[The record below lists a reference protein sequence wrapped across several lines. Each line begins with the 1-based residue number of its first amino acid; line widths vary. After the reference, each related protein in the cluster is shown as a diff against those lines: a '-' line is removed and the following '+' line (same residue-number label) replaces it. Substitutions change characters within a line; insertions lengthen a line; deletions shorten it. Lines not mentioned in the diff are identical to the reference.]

1 FSTKEEK
8 KRLRVPTGAGRPN
21 EAKGKRGTIS
31 CPYKETEV
39 RRLLL
44 ALGDGPGGSCG
55 VADGVAVD
63 DELDTAV
70 ALAACGGFVGSDG
83 LERVAAG
90 VKEHVRHVDDEA
102 ASGVA
107 RLQDGIELIEEL
119 GAKLSFFGF
128 GLRGGLARLLSFS
141 FGGALLRLRGG
152 AIPGGLVCGSL

>member
-1 FSTKEEK
+1 MRRMGISLGMRPLLRTTCGGKREARERGEEGQFSTKEEK

-70 ALAACGGFVGSDG
+70 ALAAFGGFVGSD
-83 LERVAAG
+83 
-90 VKEHVRHVDDEA
+90 
-102 ASGVA
+102 
-107 RLQDGIELIEEL
+107 
-119 GAKLSFFGF
+119 
-128 GLRGGLARLLSFS
+128 
-141 FGGALLRLRGG
+141 RLRFAKAMGG
-152 AIPGGLVCGSL
+152 DG